1 MLNITLTEE
10 ARRALRILMEKED
23 GEACFRLREFVSG
36 CGATCRSD
44 VHRTLRVTL
53 DGFEDG
59 DLTAD
64 VDGIRFVMNDLLLAG
79 YGNSFFISLDKNK
92 IPAVISLRLLLK

>member
-23 GEACFRLREFVSG
+23 GEACFRLREFASR
-36 CGATCRSD
+36 CGATCRSN
-44 VHRTLRVTL
+44 VHRTLGVTL
-53 DGFEDG
+53 DGFGDG

-64 VDGIRFVMNDLLLAG
+64 VEYVRGVHKFV
-79 YGNSFFISLDKNK
+79 
-92 IPAVISLRLLLK
+92 